1 MRNSQSNI
9 LVSLIITN
17 HNYKTFLSRCI
28 NSAINQTISNKE
40 YEIIVVDDASKDGS
54 KNIIKEYKGFK
65 NFFYIFNKKNIG
77 VSASANKAIKKARGK
92 YFVRLDA
99 DDYVSNEFLK
109 IMTLYMESNN
119 ELFGLACD
127 YYLVQNNNKL
137 RTMSCEDS
145 PIS

>member
-65 NFFYIFNKKNIG
+65 NFFYIFNKKHWSVCIC
-77 VSASANKAIKKARGK
+77 K
-92 YFVRLDA
+92 
-99 DDYVSNEFLK
+99 
-109 IMTLYMESNN
+109 
-119 ELFGLACD
+119 
-127 YYLVQNNNKL
+127 
-137 RTMSCEDS
+137 
-145 PIS
+145 